1 MSTKCPC
8 CFKDL
13 LSWTNPK
20 KTLIFL
26 VTFNFF
32 FLFLKY
38 LQISTISLIFTGLLY
53 FSVYKLIQFQF
64 FSNKNLTCCNIPC
77 EIKQETISKIY
88 LFIYDKLNRYIDE
101 FRSLCL
107 LTDKAATL
115 RKLCL
120 LIFLRWISSFF
131 SSVTLIILIIDGI
144 FILHY
149 ENMGNIVKETINTV
163 LTQIARIVNEIIPK
177 YSEPPKYE

>member
-8 CFKDL
+8 FFKDL

-20 KTLIFL
+20 KTVIFL
-26 VTFNFF
+26 VIFNFS
-32 FLFLKY
+32 FLFLNY

-53 FSVYKLIQFQF
+53 FSVYKLIKFQF
-64 FSNKNLTCCNIPC
+64 FSNKNPACCSTPC
-77 EIKQETISKIY
+77 EIKQETITKIY
-88 LFIYDKLNRYIDE
+88 LFIYDKVNRYIDE

-120 LIFLRWISSFF
+120 LIILRWISSFI
-131 SSVTLIILIIDGI
+131 SSVTFIILIIDGF

-149 ENMGNIVKETINTV
+149 ENMRNIVKETINTV
-163 LTQIARIVNEIIPK
+163 LCHISKFVNETIPK

>member
-8 CFKDL
+8 CFKDIL
-13 LSWTNPK
+13 TWTNPK
-20 KTLIFL
+20 KTLISL
-26 VTFNFF
+26 VIFN
-32 FLFLKY
+32 FLFLFLNY
-38 LQISTISLIFTGLLY
+38 LQISAISLIFTGLLY
-53 FSVYKLIQFQF
+53 FAVYKLIKFHLF
-64 FSNKNLTCCNIPC
+64 PSKNLTCNNTPC
-77 EIKQETISKIY
+77 EIKQETITKIY

-120 LIFLRWISSFF
+120 LIILRWISSFF
-131 SSVTLIILIIDGI
+131 SSATLIILIIDG
-144 FILHY
+144 FVLLHY
-149 ENMGNIVKETINTV
+149 GNMGNIVKETINTI
-163 LTQIARIVNEIIPK
+163 LSQIARIVNENIPK